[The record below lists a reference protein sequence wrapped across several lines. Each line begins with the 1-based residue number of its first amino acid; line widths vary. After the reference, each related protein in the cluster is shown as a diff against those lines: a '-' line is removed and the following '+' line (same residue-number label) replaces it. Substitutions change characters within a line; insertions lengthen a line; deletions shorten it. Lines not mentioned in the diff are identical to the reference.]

1 MKTPNHLPYRL
12 HSKRGD
18 GIKRLTH
25 FIVLALILTGCA
37 SDNEQTNST
46 ENPTAEEILNRDSE
60 ANILLFNETVYQTNI
75 DWVDELTLTK
85 GEQIGEIE
93 AQATEGNVA
102 LSEKMSTKVSVGS
115 AIFEAV
121 EREDVLIVDE
131 NGELYYFYA
140 LVEG

>member
-1 MKTPNHLPYRL
+1 M
-12 HSKRGD
+12 
-18 GIKRLTH
+18 KRLTF
-25 FIVLALILTGCA
+25 FIVLALILSGCA

-93 AQATEGNVA
+93 AQATGGDVE

-131 NGELYYFYA
+131 DGELYYFHA